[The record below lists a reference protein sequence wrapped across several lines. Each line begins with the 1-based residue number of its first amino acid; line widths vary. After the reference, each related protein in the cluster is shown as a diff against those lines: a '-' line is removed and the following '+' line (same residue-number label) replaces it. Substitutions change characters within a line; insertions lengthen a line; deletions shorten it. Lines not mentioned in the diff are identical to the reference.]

1 MNFFRDSTDVS
12 ARCFHAHGLIINHI
26 NMLVWTSLKRTVF
39 TSPPNPK
46 AQFFFLP
53 ISKVIFYFINFPY
66 ETWTSEKN
74 PQGKS
79 IFSFCQWSKDIIIY
93 VWTVGRRESG
103 ATAFFLNVHFYLM
116 INN

>member
-46 AQFFFLP
+46 AQFFFFTNFQGYFL
-53 ISKVIFYFINFPY
+53 FY
-66 ETWTSEKN
+66 
-74 PQGKS
+74 
-79 IFSFCQWSKDIIIY
+79 
-93 VWTVGRRESG
+93 
-103 ATAFFLNVHFYLM
+103 
-116 INN
+116 